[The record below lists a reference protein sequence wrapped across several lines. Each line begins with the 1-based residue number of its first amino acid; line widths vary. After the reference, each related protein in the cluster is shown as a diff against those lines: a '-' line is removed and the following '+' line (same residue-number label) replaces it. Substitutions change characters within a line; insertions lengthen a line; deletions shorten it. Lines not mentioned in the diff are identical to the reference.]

1 MATTAHP
8 PVGGPPPP
16 QSVPAPPSGRVSRP
30 MPLLGGGAPLIGH
43 LAQFFRD
50 PVSVLKR
57 GHASCGRLFALNFM
71 GRRLNVMLGPEHNRF
86 FFEETDKLLSIRESM
101 PFFLKM
107 FSPDFYSFADMDEYL
122 RQRAIIMPRFK
133 AASMKQYVPV
143 MVEESLALVNRLGD
157 EGTFDL
163 IPTLGP
169 VVMDIAAHSFM
180 GREFHEKLG
189 HEFFEL
195 FREFSGGMEFVLP
208 LWLPTPRMIRSQR
221 AKKKLHA
228 ILQRWIDKRRAAPLD
243 PPDFFQTMIATTYPD
258 GRAVPDEIIR
268 HLILLLVWAGHET
281 TAGQVSWALA
291 DLLGNP
297 GYLATIRAE
306 LARVLGG
313 GDGRALGWE
322 QAVAMEKMDL
332 ALRET
337 ERLHPVAFMLSRKAT
352 ADIERDGYRI
362 AKGEFVL
369 LAPSVSHR
377 IAETFRNPD
386 TYDPERFNPE
396 NPDAQIESNSLIGF
410 GGGVHRCAGVNFA
423 RMEMKVLL
431 AVLLQHYD
439 MELVDE
445 VRPVAGASTYWPAQ
459 PCRVRYRKRVR
470 DGSTGSDTTVD
481 TAALARAAGC
491 PAHG

>member
-1 MATTAHP
+1 MASA
-8 PVGGPPPP
+8 
-16 QSVPAPPSGRVSRP
+16 AL
-30 MPLLGGGAPLIGH
+30 PLLDGATPLIGH

-50 PVSVLKR
+50 PVALLKR
-57 GHASCGRLFALNFM
+57 GYRARGRMFALNMM
-71 GRRLNVMLGPEHNRF
+71 GRRMNVMLGPEHNRF

-107 FSPDFYSFADMDEYL
+107 FSPDFYSFAEMDEYL

-143 MVEESLALVNRLGD
+143 MAEESLNLVNRLGD
-157 EGTFDL
+157 EGEFDL

-189 HEFFEL
+189 HQFFDL

-208 LWLPTPRMIRSQR
+208 LWLPTPKMIRSQR

-228 ILQRWIDKRRAAPLD
+228 ILQSWIDKRRAAPLD
-243 PPDFFQTMIATTYPD
+243 PPDFFQTMIETKYPD
-258 GRAVPDEIIR
+258 GHPVADEIIR

-291 DLLGNP
+291 DLVQNP
-297 GYLATIRAE
+297 AYMAVIRAE
-306 LARVLGG
+306 LASVMGG
-313 GDGRALGWE
+313 NDGHDFSWE
-322 QAVAMEKMDL
+322 QAIAMEKMDL

-352 ADIERDGYRI
+352 ADIEREGYHIR
-362 AKGEFVL
+362 KGDFVL

-377 IAETFRNPD
+377 MEETFRNPD
-386 TYDPERFNPE
+386 AYDPERFNPA

-431 AVLLQHYD
+431 AVLIQHYD
-439 MELVDE
+439 MELLDE
-445 VRPVAGASTYWPAQ
+445 VKPIAGAGTYWPAQ
-459 PCRVRYRKRVR
+459 PCRIRYKKRKL
-470 DGSTGSDTTVD
+470 DGSTGADM
-481 TAALARAAGC
+481 AALAKAAGC
-491 PAHG
+491 PAHVSA